1 MIRDE
6 CVGKNTVTSV
16 GERAGD
22 PALSR
27 EARIRSPDPRNTLEM
42 PRIRYQ
48 IFVTHIGPPITLLA
62 PSLFLPFSLTR
73 PTSGSSPLRS
83 AHVFRLYTACN
94 IWAPCYLS
102 YSLSR
107 RSRMG
112 CTLHSTGRPLT
123 TLCLIALILPQ
134 RHKLS
139 RESPSY
145 TNYCFILLA
154 RSTFAPPFSGDREL
168 LDRVSTLF
176 SLYATHLPIL
186 SRSPTRRHVTQGM
199 LIFERI
205 AWIFSFCT
213 NLGPNR
219 PEPCRRSCVRGNVLV
234 SRASANHSATSY
246 PS

>member
-1 MIRDE
+1 MQRETLSSERLRFRGDWRRNWKVFDGVRWRILEARFRSVALVIRDE

-73 PTSGSSPLRS
+73 PTSGFSPLRS

-123 TLCLIALILPQ
+123 MLCLIALILPQ

-139 RESPSY
+139 REGPSY

-154 RSTFAPPFSGDREL
+154 RSTFVPPFSGDREL
-168 LDRVSTLF
+168 LDRVSALF
-176 SLYATHLPIL
+176 SLYVTHLL
-186 SRSPTRRHVTQGM
+186 SFHALQRDVALLKG
-199 LIFERI
+199 
-205 AWIFSFCT
+205 C
-213 NLGPNR
+213 
-219 PEPCRRSCVRGNVLV
+219 
-234 SRASANHSATSY
+234 
-246 PS
+246 

>member
-139 RESPSY
+139 RESPSH

-154 RSTFAPPFSGDREL
+154 RSTFVPPFSGDREL

-176 SLYATHLPIL
+176 SSLRYTPPYLFTLSNETSRYSRDVNIQENCLDFLVLHE
-186 SRSPTRRHVTQGM
+186 SRSEPTLQESR
-199 LIFERI
+199 
-205 AWIFSFCT
+205 
-213 NLGPNR
+213 
-219 PEPCRRSCVRGNVLV
+219 RRSCVRGNVLV
-234 SRASANHSATSY
+234 SRAR
-246 PS
+246 